1 MQSDSV
7 AQMQTLCK
15 AYSELLIMENIST
28 RDSMQQINSLLA
40 HAVELLSET
49 IEVNSQKRQKISQDA
64 KLSANVINS
73 IDGANETLTQ
83 LINVLN
89 NTTRLVQ
96 VEDLVSQIT
105 NNVINRTFK
114 IDEATAMVL
123 NVDLSND
130 VMENKELFD
139 KALTQV
145 QLLKS
150 RALHHPI
157 KQQSLDVGEI
167 DLF

>member
-28 RDSMQQINSLLA
+28 RDSMQQINSLLT

-49 IEVNSQKRQKISQDA
+49 IEVNSQKRQMITQDA

-105 NNVINRTFK
+105 NGVINRTFK
-114 IDEATAMVL
+114 VDEAIAMVS
-123 NVDLSND
+123 NVDLSN
-130 VMENKELFD
+130 EAINNQEFFN
-139 KALTQV
+139 KALSQI

-150 RALHHPI
+150 RAMHQPI
-157 KQQSLDVGEI
+157 KQHTLDVGEI